1 MFSVSFSPSVLC
13 EELSTGRP
21 RHPLCYYRKEGLFR
35 VVVAKARERSSQK
48 TYQTILEQEITEG
61 LRELDRPLSGLFI
74 SGVSAG
80 LDVSFSLFLIA
91 VTSTLVEGQLGR
103 PAREVLS
110 AAMYSVGFIL
120 VVLGRSELFTEH
132 TTRAVYP
139 VLHGRA
145 SVARL
150 LRLWGTIYVANII
163 GATVFAELA
172 VIVGP
177 ALGVIHPHA
186 FGEIASRV
194 LDHPGWVILFSA
206 LLAGWLMGLLSW
218 LVSAARDTTSQ
229 ILLVGIITWTIGIA
243 HLHHA
248 VVGSVEVLSAIFA
261 RQGPTLGNFG
271 HFLVWTTLGNAL
283 GGVFFV
289 ALFKYSHVIRG
300 GVEPKDVKLEK
311 PGSTIIEA

>member
-1 MFSVSFSPSVLC
+1 MPDVP
-13 EELSTGRP
+13 
-21 RHPLCYYRKEGLFR
+21 KEQP
-35 VVVAKARERSSQK
+35 SQK
-48 TYQTILEQEITEG
+48 AYHTILEQEITEG
-61 LRELDRPLSGLFI
+61 LRELERPFSGLFI

-91 VTSTLVEGQLGR
+91 VTMSLFQGQLGR
-103 PAREVLS
+103 PLQEVIA

-139 VLHGRA
+139 ILHGRA
-145 SVARL
+145 SLHRL
-150 LRLWGTIYVANII
+150 FRLWAIIYVANLI
-163 GATVFAELA
+163 GSATFARLTA
-172 VIVGP
+172 SVGP
-177 ALGVIHPHA
+177 AMGIIDLWA
-186 FGEIASRV
+186 LREISFRV
-194 LDHPGWVILFSA
+194 VNHPGWVIFFSA

-248 VVGSVEVLSAIFA
+248 VVGNVEVLAGIFA
-261 RQGPTLGNFG
+261 RRGPGWDSYG
-271 HFLVWTTLGNAL
+271 HFLLWTTLGNAV
-283 GGVFFV
+283 GGAFFV

-300 GVEPKDVKLEK
+300 GIEPAPVQLEK
-311 PGSTIIEA
+311 ESPVIIDTSAG

>member
-1 MFSVSFSPSVLC
+1 L
-13 EELSTGRP
+13 E
-21 RHPLCYYRKEGLFR
+21 K
-35 VVVAKARERSSQK
+35 SSQK

-61 LRELDRPLSGLFI
+61 LRELDRSMAGLFI

-91 VTSTLVEGQLGR
+91 VMMTITRGQMG
-103 PAREVLS
+103 PAVQEILS
-110 AAMYSVGFIL
+110 AAMYRVGFVL

-145 SVARL
+145 PV
-150 LRLWGTIYVANII
+150 LRLFRLWAVIYVANLV
-163 GATVFAELA
+163 GTAVFAEIA
-172 VIVGP
+172 AAIGP
-177 ALGVIHPHA
+177 ALGVIDSRVL
-186 FGEIASRV
+186 GEIAERV
-194 LDHPGWVILFSA
+194 VDHPGWVIFFSG

-229 ILLVGIITWTIGIA
+229 VLLVGLITWSIGIA

-248 VVGSVEVLSAIFA
+248 VVGSVEVLAGIFA
-261 RQGPTLGNFG
+261 RQGVDFRGFG
-271 HFLVWTTLGNAL
+271 HFLLWTTLGNAA

-289 ALFKYSHVIRG
+289 ALFKYGHVIRG
-300 GVEPKDVKLEK
+300 GAEPAEVKLEE
-311 PGSTIIEA
+311 PSPIILDGSSDSLPK